1 MKTKPFYLF
10 LLFLLLPV
18 AAFSQTK
25 KADSPI
31 DVTESKCLDKD
42 NISNAEMCNCTIQA
56 RESWDKELN
65 KYYGLLKTKLP
76 KEAFETLKES
86 QKQWLVYRDKE
97 YTFISK
103 YFYEVKQGTMWY
115 AVAENKKKEIVK
127 TRAIELE
134 QYYQMLEY

>member
-1 MKTKPFYLF
+1 MKKIFVLI
-10 LLFLLLPV
+10 FLLLLSIV
-18 AAFSQTK
+18 AFSQTK
-25 KADSPI
+25 KENPI
-31 DVTESKCLDKD
+31 DVLESKCLNKD
-42 NISNAEMCNCTIQA
+42 NISNADMCNCTIQA

-65 KYYGLLKTKLP
+65 KYYNLLKTKLP

-97 YTFISK
+97 YSFISK

-127 TRAIELE
+127 ARAVELE
-134 QYYQMLEY
+134 VYYKMLEY

>member
-1 MKTKPFYLF
+1 
-10 LLFLLLPV
+10 
-18 AAFSQTK
+18 
-25 KADSPI
+25 
-31 DVTESKCLDKD
+31 
-42 NISNAEMCNCTIQA
+42 
-56 RESWDKELN
+56 LN
-65 KYYGLLKTKLP
+65 KYYNLLKTKLP

-97 YTFISK
+97 YNFISK

-134 QYYQMLEY
+134 RYYKMLEY

>member
-1 MKTKPFYLF
+1 MI
-10 LLFLLLPV
+10 FLLLSIV
-18 AAFSQTK
+18 TFSQTK
-25 KADSPI
+25 KENPI
-31 DVTESKCLDKD
+31 DVLESKCLNKD
-42 NISNAEMCNCTIQA
+42 NISNTDMCNCTIQA

-65 KYYGLLKTKLP
+65 KYYNLLKVKLP

-103 YFYEVKQGTMWY
+103 YFYEIKQGTMWY

-127 TRAIELE
+127 ARARELE
-134 QYYQMLEY
+134 EYFKMFEY

>member
-1 MKTKPFYLF
+1 
-10 LLFLLLPV
+10 
-18 AAFSQTK
+18 
-25 KADSPI
+25 
-31 DVTESKCLDKD
+31 
-42 NISNAEMCNCTIQA
+42 MCNCTINA

-86 QKQWLVYRDKE
+86 QKQWILYRDKE
-97 YTFISK
+97 YAFISK

-127 TRAIELE
+127 TRAVELKV
-134 QYYQMLEY
+134 YYEMLEY

>member
-1 MKTKPFYLF
+1 MKKIFVF
-10 LLFLLLPV
+10 IFLLLSIV
-18 AAFSQTK
+18 AFSQTK
-25 KADSPI
+25 KENPI
-31 DVTESKCLDKD
+31 DVLESKCLNKD
-42 NISNAEMCNCTIQA
+42 NISNADMCNCTIQA

-65 KYYGLLKTKLP
+65 KYYNLLKTKLP

-97 YTFISK
+97 YSFISK

-127 TRAIELE
+127 TRARELE
-134 QYYQMLEY
+134 EYFKMFEY

>member
-1 MKTKPFYLF
+1 MKKVFIIT
-10 LLFLLLPV
+10 FLLLSV
-18 AAFSQTK
+18 VTFSQTK
-25 KADSPI
+25 KENPI
-31 DVTESKCLDKD
+31 DVLESKCLNKE

-65 KYYGLLKTKLP
+65 KYYSLLKTKLP

-97 YTFISK
+97 YAFISK

-115 AVAENKKKEIVK
+115 AVSESKKRDIVK
-127 TRAIELE
+127 TRAVELE
-134 QYYQMLEY
+134 GYYKMLEY

>member
-1 MKTKPFYLF
+1 MKKVFIIT
-10 LLFLLLPV
+10 FLLLSV
-18 AAFSQTK
+18 VTFSQTK
-25 KADSPI
+25 KENPI
-31 DVTESKCLDKD
+31 DVLESKCLNKE

-65 KYYGLLKTKLP
+65 KYYSLLKTKLS

-97 YTFISK
+97 YAFISK

-115 AVAENKKKEIVK
+115 AVSESKKRDIVK
-127 TRAIELE
+127 TRAVELE
-134 QYYQMLEY
+134 GYYKMLEY

>member
-1 MKTKPFYLF
+1 MKKVFIIA
-10 LLFLLLPV
+10 FLLLSV
-18 AAFSQTK
+18 VTFSQTK
-25 KADSPI
+25 KENPI
-31 DVTESKCLDKD
+31 DVLESKCLNKE

-65 KYYGLLKTKLP
+65 KYYSLLKTKLP

-97 YTFISK
+97 YAFISK

-115 AVAENKKKEIVK
+115 AVSESKKRDIVK
-127 TRAIELE
+127 TRAVELE
-134 QYYQMLEY
+134 GYYKMLEY

>member
-1 MKTKPFYLF
+1 MKKVFIIA
-10 LLFLLLPV
+10 FLLLSV
-18 AAFSQTK
+18 VTFSQTK
-25 KADSPI
+25 KENPI
-31 DVTESKCLDKD
+31 DVLESKCLNKE

-65 KYYGLLKTKLP
+65 KYYSLLKMKLP

-97 YTFISK
+97 YAFISK

-115 AVAENKKKEIVK
+115 AVSESKKRDIVK
-127 TRAIELE
+127 TRAVELE
-134 QYYQMLEY
+134 GYYKMLEY

>member
-1 MKTKPFYLF
+1 MKKIFVLI
-10 LLFLLLPV
+10 FLLLSIV
-18 AAFSQTK
+18 AFSQTK
-25 KADSPI
+25 KENPI
-31 DVTESKCLDKD
+31 DVLESKCLNKD
-42 NISNAEMCNCTIQA
+42 NISNADMCNCTIQA

-65 KYYGLLKTKLP
+65 KYYNLLKTKLP

-97 YTFISK
+97 YNFISK

-134 QYYQMLEY
+134 RYYKMLEY